1 MPASS
6 LRLLLVG
13 VLLLLLAFSG
23 WAQTSL
29 PEAIGYVNDFADV
42 LNPAVRVEL
51 NDRLATL
58 SDTTPYEFTIAIF
71 DEMPADYED
80 SKELATA
87 LFNEWGVGEA
97 TNDTGVLIL
106 LCIGARRVEIETG
119 YGVESILPDV
129 RCGQL
134 LQEYAVPAFKKEDWA
149 GGLTALAGAVI
160 EVLEKGEAYEE
171 DEAYAAEESE
181 EPELTPLWLT
191 WFYRLLFFGGIVLVI
206 LFFRWVLTVY
216 CEECKKKTRKAPKEE
231 QTRLPRYVKY
241 ICPSCGHQQWEYVPP
256 PSPSSGSSSSSSRSS
271 WSGSSS
277 SGSSSSSSFGG
288 FGGGSSGGGGAGASF

>member
-1 MPASS
+1 VPAFS

-23 WAQTSL
+23 WAQSSL
-29 PEAIGYVNDFADV
+29 PEATSYVNDFAGV
-42 LNPAVRVEL
+42 LESTARTELDGRLKTLAENTDYELAV
-51 NDRLATL
+51 
-58 SDTTPYEFTIAIF
+58 AIF

-87 LFNEWGVGEA
+87 LFNEWGVGKA
-97 TNDTGVLIL
+97 DGDTGVLIL
-106 LCIGARRVEIETG
+106 LCVGARRVEIETG
-119 YGVESILPDV
+119 YGVEGILPDV

-191 WFYRLLFFGGIVLVI
+191 WLYRLLFFGGFVLVI
-206 LFFRWVLTVY
+206 LFFRWALTVN
-216 CEECKKKTRKAPKEE
+216 CEQCKKRTKQAPKAE

-241 ICPSCGHQQWEYVPP
+241 ICPACGHVQWQYLP
-256 PSPSSGSSSSSSRSS
+256 PSSSSSGSSSRSS